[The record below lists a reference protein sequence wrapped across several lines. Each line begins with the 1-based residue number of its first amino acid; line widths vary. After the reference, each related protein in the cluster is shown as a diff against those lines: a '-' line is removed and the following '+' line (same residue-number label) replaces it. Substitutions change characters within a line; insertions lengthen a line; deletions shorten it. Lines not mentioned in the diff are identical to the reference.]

1 MLNKIKALPHKKL
14 HIIGVA
20 MILMGCSMWFNIW
33 TNIAGGIL
41 GGIGFLL
48 IIIASNKKF
57 NNDKM

>member
-1 MLNKIKALPHKKL
+1 
-14 HIIGVA
+14 

-48 IIIASNKKF
+48 IIIALNKKF